1 MNHISAA
8 LPEKFLK
15 QRNALFDRLREKI
28 PELAGLPNEVL
39 ADHGAD
45 LLDAADCRTKCRNCE
60 SFAGCWREG
69 DAKGRVPKVTATG
82 GTLQISPVTCNP
94 YRNYLAEEQQARL
107 RSLSGMTNDH
117 KAFTFSNYPQ
127 DHAARHRNIYKRALE
142 LAETYDGVRAK
153 GLYLY
158 GPTGI
163 GKTHLMLAILNRL
176 NQRGITSVF
185 VRADGLLDRL
195 REAIRADEDVD
206 AVLER
211 FATAPALGIDEF
223 AQERFKEFGLESLL
237 KVLNARVQ
245 TGKLTIFTS
254 NFHPAEAYE
263 RRYSEAPQQIDAL
276 RSRLYQLAT
285 AARMTGDDWRLM
297 NLDALGPEEE

>member
-1 MNHISAA
+1 MIHSSMIM
-8 LPEKFLK
+8 PEKFLK
-15 QRNALFDRLREKI
+15 QREVLYEQLREKI
-28 PELAGLPNEVL
+28 PELAGVPKDVL
-39 ADHGAD
+39 AAHGAD
-45 LLDAADCRTKCRNCE
+45 LFDAADCRIKCRNCDN
-60 SFAGCWREG
+60 FASCWREG
-69 DAKGRVPKVTATG
+69 DARGRVPKVTVTDG
-82 GTLQISPVTCNP
+82 ILRIEPVTCIP
-94 YRNYLAEEQQARL
+94 YRKHLADEQQARL
-107 RSLSGMTNDH
+107 RSFSGMTEDH
-117 KAFTFSNYPQ
+117 KTFTFETYPKEQ
-127 DHAARHRNIYKRALE
+127 AERHRSIYQWALE
-142 LAETYDGVRAK
+142 IAETYDGGRAK

-176 NQRGITSVF
+176 NERGVTSVF

-237 KVLNARVQ
+237 KILNARVQ
-245 TGKLTIFTS
+245 SGKLTLFTS

-285 AARMTGDDWRLM
+285 AARMTGEDWRLM